1 MTAALLLGGCEKVL
15 DVDFDDVTP
24 QVVVMSSVQPDTT
37 VNVRLTYSRFIL
49 DDSPFRTVDD
59 AVLSLEVNGVDVPY
73 VIGPRRD
80 GDLPEVYANAEKALR
95 VLGWRAEKTVD
106 DMCRDSWGFIRTRAA
121 EG

>member
-1 MTAALLLGGCEKVL
+1 M
-15 DVDFDDVTP
+15 
-24 QVVVMSSVQPDTT
+24 
-37 VNVRLTYSRFIL
+37 
-49 DDSPFRTVDD
+49 
-59 AVLSLEVNGVDVPY
+59 DVPY